1 MITHTGL
8 RDIAKTLNSFC
19 VVEIIVVF
27 LFCYLAFDLLA
38 WYKMIMTAESFNGT
52 AFWGAIISITGLIFG
67 SIKHIN
73 ETFKKEK

>member
-1 MITHTGL
+1 MITHHNL
-8 RDIAKTLNSFC
+8 REIAKTLNSFC
-19 VVEIIVVF
+19 VVEILVVA
-27 LFCYLAFDLLA
+27 LFCFMAFDLLS
-38 WYKMIMTAESFNGT
+38 WYKLIMTAESFNGT